1 MSESKNI
8 TRPHA
13 VVFTDPTLTRGSFK
27 DECDVSNI
35 VKTYARTGMVNHVAR
50 RQPQYFA
57 APELDFA
64 EHMRTQ
70 AAIATYSEESQANP
84 AGEGRPD
91 PKKPESAA
99 ERATGELES
108 VSEGTD
114 ENA

>member
-1 MSESKNI
+1 MSESKNT
-8 TRPHA
+8 TRRHS
-13 VVFTDPTLTRGSFK
+13 VVFTDPSLTRGSFK
-27 DECDVSNI
+27 EECDVTNI
-35 VKTYARTGMVNHVAR
+35 VRTYARTGMVNHVAR

-64 EHMRTQ
+64 EHMRAQ
-70 AAIATYSEESQANP
+70 AAIATANEESQANP
-84 AGEGRPD
+84 EGEGTPE
-91 PKKPESAA
+91 PEKPESAA